1 MSFEA
6 RIQALGLILPE
17 PPSPTGHFV
26 PAVRV
31 GNLLFVSG
39 QISTVSGQIR
49 IQGKLGRDLSIEE
62 GQEEARQALH
72 NVLAVLR
79 SSSGTLDSVKR
90 IIKLNG
96 WVAFAEGFNGQPQV
110 IDAASLLLEEIFG
123 EAGKH
128 ARAAIGVAEL
138 PLGVPVELELI
149 AENARVD
156 ACFLHGH

>member
-6 RIQALGLILPE
+6 RIQELGLVIPE
-17 PPSPTGHFV
+17 PPKPAGHFV

-31 GNLLFVSG
+31 GDLLFVSG
-39 QISTVSGQIR
+39 QIPTVSGQIQIR
-49 IQGKLGRDLSIEE
+49 GKLGRDLSLEQ
-62 GQEEARQALH
+62 GQEATRQALY

-79 SSSGTLDSVKR
+79 SSTGTLDSVKR

-96 WVAFAEGFNGQPQV
+96 WVASADGFNSQPQV

-123 EAGKH
+123 GAGKH

-149 AENARVD
+149 AEVSS
-156 ACFLHGH
+156 